1 MLNRCTPTYPDIY
14 YSKLKHTTPGLLSM
28 ANAGKDTNG
37 KHLTFDFV
45 VGAKVLIQ
53 ALNLYVV

>member
-1 MLNRCTPTYPDIY
+1 
-14 YSKLKHTTPGLLSM
+14 M